1 VQPEDLLCSRRENEP
16 SPSPGVEHGAPG
28 VGSAEVHQALY
39 PVVQAKDDHVIVGRE
54 RWYLN
59 EVACRKAATTKR
71 DM

>member
-1 VQPEDLLCSRRENEP
+1 VLQS
-16 SPSPGVEHGAPG
+16 
-28 VGSAEVHQALY
+28 LY
-39 PVVQAKDDHVIVGRE
+39 PIVQTKDDYVIVGRE